1 MSTTDSQTL
10 LILGATGGIGSAV
23 ARKAAARGARLVLA
37 ARDQDKLNA
46 LAAETG
52 GSTFVLDAT
61 RAEDVHAAVQHA
73 ASEIGNLTGVVNCVG
88 SILLKP
94 AHLTSEEEYRQT
106 LALNL
111 DSAFFTVKSASRA
124 MMQQGGS
131 IVLCTSAVARTG
143 LFNHE
148 AIAAA
153 KAGIVGLM
161 QSAAATYAPR
171 GVRVNCVAPGL
182 VETQM
187 SERLTANEAAR
198 KASESMHALG
208 RLGQPED
215 VAEAIDWLVDAN
227 RSSWVTGQVV
237 GVDGG
242 LGTIRPR

>member
-1 MSTTDSQTL
+1 MTTDNGTL

-52 GSTFVLDAT
+52 GSTYVLDAT
-61 RAEDVHAAVQHA
+61 RADDVHAAVQHA
-73 ASEIGNLTGVVNCVG
+73 AKEVGSLTGVVNCVG

-124 MMQQGGS
+124 LMKQGGS

-161 QSAAATYAPR
+161 QSAAATYAQR

-187 SERLTANEAAR
+187 SERLTSNEAAR

-215 VAEAIDWLVDAN
+215 VAEAIDWLVDDA
-227 RSSWVTGQVV
+227 RSNWVTGQVI

-242 LGTIRPR
+242 LGTIRPRG

>member
-1 MSTTDSQTL
+1 MTNSNESI
-10 LILGATGGIGSAV
+10 LILGATGGIGSEV
-23 ARKAAARGARLVLA
+23 ARKAAARGAKLLLV
-37 ARDQDKLNA
+37 ARDQEKLRA
-46 LAAETG
+46 LATETG
-52 GSTFVLDAT
+52 GSFLSIDAT
-61 RAEDVHAAVQHA
+61 RADDVHHAVQQA
-73 ASEIGNLTGVVNCVG
+73 VEVNGGLTGVVNCVG

-111 DSAFFTVKSASRA
+111 DSAFFTVKSAART
-124 MMQQGGS
+124 MMRTGGS
-131 IVLCTSAVARTG
+131 IVLSTSAVARTG

-182 VETQM
+182 VETPM
-187 SERLTANEAAR
+187 SARLTANEAAK

-215 VAEAIDWLVDAN
+215 VAEAIDWLVDPN
-227 RSSWVTGQVV
+227 RSSWVTGQVI

>member
-1 MSTTDSQTL
+1 MSSLSTESI
-10 LILGATGGIGSAV
+10 LILGATGGIGSAL

-37 ARDQDKLNA
+37 ARDQSRLDA
-46 LAAETG
+46 LASEVG
-52 GSTFVLDAT
+52 GSTISLDAT
-61 RAEDVHAAVQHA
+61 RADEVHGAVQQTIDLNGA
-73 ASEIGNLTGVVNCVG
+73 LTGVVNCVG

-94 AHLTSEEEYRQT
+94 AHLTSEDEYRQT

-111 DSAFFTVKSASRA
+111 DSSFFVVKSAARA
-124 MMQQGGS
+124 MMKSGGS
-131 IVLCTSAVARTG
+131 IVLSTSAVARTG

-161 QSAAATYAPR
+161 QSAAATYAQR

-182 VETQM
+182 VQTPM

-198 KASESMHALG
+198 KASEAMHALG
-208 RLGQPED
+208 RIGQPED
-215 VAEAIDWLVDAN
+215 VAEAIDWLIDPS
-227 RSSWVTGQVV
+227 RSSWVTGQVI

>member
-1 MSTTDSQTL
+1 MTSSSEETI

-23 ARKAAARGARLVLA
+23 ARKAAARGANLVLA
-37 ARDQDKLNA
+37 ARDQSRLDA
-46 LAAETG
+46 LTSDIG
-52 GSTFVLDAT
+52 GTTIALDAT
-61 RAEDVHAAVQHA
+61 RADEVHAAVQQA
-73 ASEIGNLTGVVNCVG
+73 MDQSGTLTGVVNCVG

-111 DSAFFTVKSASRA
+111 DSSFFLVKSAARA
-124 MMQQGGS
+124 MMKSGGS
-131 IVLCTSAVARTG
+131 IVLSTSAVARTG

-161 QSAAATYAPR
+161 QSAAATYAQR

-182 VETQM
+182 VETPM

-208 RLGQPED
+208 RIGKPED
-215 VAEAIDWLVDAN
+215 VAEAIDWLLDPS
-227 RSSWVTGQVV
+227 RSSWVTGQVI